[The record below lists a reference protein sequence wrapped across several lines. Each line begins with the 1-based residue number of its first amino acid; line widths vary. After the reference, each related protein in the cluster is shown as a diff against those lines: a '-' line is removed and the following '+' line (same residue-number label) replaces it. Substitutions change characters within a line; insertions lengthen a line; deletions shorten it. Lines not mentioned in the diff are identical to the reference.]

1 MTTELKFDRARFDA
15 GEMPTRTRGGAKVHW
30 CAATGLKDDFR
41 AFVAIVGNGSMV
53 HAYDSDGCSVSGSV
67 YYDLVHE
74 PRMLKITVG
83 CRRSLAYPAEL
94 VVSAQP
100 GVLEDWRKGGL
111 LVAEHTFEVEE

>member
-1 MTTELKFDRARFDA
+1 MKELKFDRARFDA

-30 CAATGLKDDFR
+30 CAATGLKDEFR
-41 AFVAIVGNGSMV
+41 AFVAIVGNNSV
-53 HAYDSDGCSVSGSV
+53 AVAYDSDGCSVSGCV

-83 CRRSLAYPAEL
+83 CRRSLVDPTEL

-100 GVLEDWRKGGL
+100 GVLEDWRKAGL